1 LPECPTRKGKV
12 RHDRRSARRAPPASV
27 LLFLAA
33 VLLLLPSF
41 SALGQGPMEDLQGAV
56 ARTVQILTRSD
67 LDTKETQDER
77 RALLQQAIRP
87 LFYFS
92 EMARRALGAHWSE
105 RTTRERE
112 EFTDLFTRLLEHSYL
127 GKIESFR
134 GGNIRYVKETVKSPF
149 AEVKTLVD
157 TAAGETVS
165 VDYRMLRD
173 GDRWRIYDVLIDGV
187 SILRNCRAQFG
198 TMLRYYSF
206 QSLIERLRSMP
217 ACRG

>member
-1 LPECPTRKGKV
+1 LLECPTRKGRV
-12 RHDRRSARRAPPASV
+12 RHDRRSARRVPRASV

-33 VLLLLPSF
+33 VPLLLLPC

-56 ARTVQILTRSD
+56 ARTEQILRRSD
-67 LDTKETQDER
+67 LDTKEAQDER

-87 LFYFS
+87 LFHFP
-92 EMARRALGAHWSE
+92 EMARRALGAHWDE
-105 RTTRERE
+105 RTARERE
-112 EFTDLFTRLLEHSYL
+112 EFTELFTRLLENSYL

-157 TAAGETVS
+157 TAAGETVP

-173 GDRWRIYDVLIDGV
+173 GDRWRIYDVLIDDV
-187 SILRNCRAQFG
+187 SILGNCRAQFG

-206 QSLIERLRSMP
+206 QGLIERLRSMP